1 MLTICLP
8 VRLGKACAISA
19 TAPLIV
25 GAEKLVPDQRNCAP
39 VSSGARSLIAERRQI
54 ILRAGAGLVREIGR

>member
-8 VRLGKACAISA
+8 VRLGKACAINA

-25 GAEKLVPDQRNCAP
+25 GAEKLVPDHRNCAP
-39 VSSGARSLIAERRQI
+39 VLSGARSL
-54 ILRAGAGLVREIGR
+54 